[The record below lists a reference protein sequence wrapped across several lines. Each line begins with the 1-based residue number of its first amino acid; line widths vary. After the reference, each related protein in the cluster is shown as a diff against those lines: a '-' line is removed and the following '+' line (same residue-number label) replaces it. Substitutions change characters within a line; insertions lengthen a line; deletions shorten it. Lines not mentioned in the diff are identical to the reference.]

1 MKHKIIPETVIDYLE
16 KKGSKRW
23 NLEWS
28 ASSGIQDVIV
38 IPAICEF
45 ENIKR
50 VLLSLAQNDKSCL
63 QKSLI
68 IFIINNS
75 VSSESEIKQDNLK
88 SINLLRE
95 IISKSSSEEIAKT
108 IWSSGIQIGFI
119 DASTESKEFAVD
131 EAGVGLARKIGMD
144 TALRVFDYS
153 TPGKKIIISL
163 DADCVVEEN
172 YLSEIVNSFAKNN
185 FSVANVEFEHNFSED
200 GVNKL
205 GIISY
210 EIFLRHYV
218 AGLLFA
224 KSHFGYHT
232 IGSTLV
238 CDHEAYI
245 KAGGMNTKK
254 AAEDFYFLQKLAK
267 HYTIN
272 RIGSTKVRPSARESW
287 RVPFGTGRTMIDI
300 SSNKKN
306 ILLYDPDIYIVLKN
320 WLELLHS
327 DLSLSPSLM
336 MIESKKIYPEL
347 FNFLESRGF
356 RRDWE
361 KILENSK
368 SPKQINY
375 QRNNWF
381 DAFETLKLIHHLRD
395 TSFPMIDIDSGVK
408 KLFKVVQ
415 HSVNFELAD
424 EKNTIEDLY
433 AHLSEL
439 RLLELA
445 LHNKN
450 LV

>member
-1 MKHKIIPETVIDYLE
+1 MQKIYPEKVADYPQNKSL
-16 KKGSKRW
+16 KRW
-23 NLEWS
+23 NLEW
-28 ASSGIQDVIV
+28 AEISGIEIAIV
-38 IPAICEF
+38 IHAICEF

-50 VLLSLAQNDKSCL
+50 VLSSLAQNDKSCL
-63 QKSLI
+63 QKSI
-68 IFIINNS
+68 VIFVINNS
-75 VSSESEIKQDNLK
+75 VSSDNAVKEDNKESITF
-88 SINLLRE
+88 LRE
-95 IISKSSSEEIAKT
+95 IINKSSTEDIAKA
-108 IWSSGIQIGFI
+108 IWNSGMQLGLI
-119 DASTESKEFAVD
+119 DASTEGKQLD
-131 EAGVGLARKIGMD
+131 DTTAGVGLARKLGMD
-144 TALRVFDYS
+144 AALQVFDYS

-172 YLSEIVNSFAKNN
+172 YLSEIINSFAKNN

-200 GVNKL
+200 GVNRL
-205 GIISY
+205 GIIYY

-272 RIGSTKVRPSARESW
+272 RISSTIVRPSARESW

-336 MIESKKIYPEL
+336 MIESNKIYPEL

-375 QRNNWF
+375 QRYNWF

-408 KLFKVVQ
+408 KLFKLVK
-415 HSVNFELAD
+415 HTANFEWTD
-424 EKNTIEDLY
+424 EKNTTEDLY
-433 AHLSEL
+433 AYYLSEL
-439 RLLELA
+439 RLLEIA